1 MCKGYKANKQDRYG
15 MRHGKPQDKQTSEK
29 ARKQTG
35 KRANKKKGK
44 QVVSTTDKC
53 RFGLDVHT
61 FIVLKYGRHTSKQ
74 DLCGNM

>member
-35 KRANKKKGK
+35 KRANQKKGK
-44 QVVSTTDKC
+44 QAKRQTS
-53 RFGLDVHT
+53 GVHD
-61 FIVLKYGRHTSKQ
+61 G
-74 DLCGNM
+74 